1 MHQIPPI
8 IPSTKKWR
16 RVTAVMATVALSLGV
31 FSVQQSSADTEVD
44 ASASTVVYV
53 EVNSN
58 DFSHVA
64 DYSLVGTDL
73 PAFDIGVIFA
83 ANINYEDGAAQ
94 LHLNDRVTETLT
106 NADTQIR
113 PVQERGTKVLLSI
126 LGNHQGAGFA
136 NFEDYADAD
145 AFAAQL
151 EAVVEEYGLDGIDFD
166 DEWSDYGTNDTSQP
180 NASSFVYLVHALRNR
195 LGDEKLITFYDIGPS
210 SDATEYKHMYAGD
223 LLNYAWNPYY
233 GSWKPP
239 VIEHMSA
246 DRLGAAAV
254 DLSRT
259 SAETTTMLAQKTVDE
274 GYGMFVTYNLTDAN
288 QEEFISLFTSVLK
301 GRNTYNTK
309 FPDTTR
315 PEVVLNAPT
324 DNAVVNKLEI
334 IVSATDNRDLSK
346 IVANIYQGGK
356 LVKSTQTKASGTSA
370 THTASVDLPDG
381 VYQIRYNARDSAGNL
396 SRTHTA
402 NVTLDTVLPEATIK
416 TGESFTVQAEDGAY
430 TLISFKLFD
439 AGQVDK
445 VTLNGVTKDL
455 NNNTWSD
462 LNHVKAGV
470 YGAVSGANTLTLH
483 DVAGNLTTMEF
494 TLS

>member
-1 MHQIPPI
+1 MLRPRQLIVA
-8 IPSTKKWR
+8 ST
-16 RVTAVMATVALSLGV
+16 AAVALSLG
-31 FSVQQSSADTEVD
+31 SLTTANAEGDAPVD
-44 ASASTVVYV
+44 KAQTVVYV

-58 DFSHVA
+58 DFANVA
-64 DYSLVGTDL
+64 DYTLTGTDR

-83 ANINYEDGAAQ
+83 ANINYDGEQAY
-94 LHLNDRVTETLT
+94 LHLNDRVTETLE
-106 NADTQIR
+106 NAETQIR

-151 EAVVEEYGLDGIDFD
+151 EEVVDEYGLDGIDFD
-166 DEWSDYGTNDTSQP
+166 DEWSDYGANDTDEP

-195 LGDEKLITFYDIGPS
+195 LGSDKLITFYDIGPS

-223 LLNYAWNPYY
+223 LLDYAWNPYY

-239 VIEHMSA
+239 VIEHMGA
-246 DRLGAAAV
+246 ERLGAAAV

-259 SAETTTMLAQKTVDE
+259 SAATTTRLAQRTVDE

-315 PEVVLNAPT
+315 PEVVLNSPT
-324 DNAVVNKLEI
+324 ANGVVNKLDI
-334 IVSATDNRDLSK
+334 SLSATDNRDLAR
-346 IVANIYQGGK
+346 IVANIYQDGK
-356 LVKSTQTKASGTSA
+356 LVKSTQTKVSGTSG
-370 THTASVDLPDG
+370 THTAQVALPDG
-381 VYQIRYNARDSAGNL
+381 TYQIRYNARDAAGNL
-396 SRTHTA
+396 SRTSTIT
-402 NVTLDTVLPEATIK
+402 VTIDTKPPTVTIK
-416 TGESFTVQAEDGAY
+416 DGDKFTVEGPDDTY
-430 TLISFKLFD
+430 TMISFKLFD
-439 AGQVDK
+439 AGMVDK
-445 VTLNGVTKDL
+445 ITVNGVSKDL
-455 NNNTWSD
+455 NDNKWSD
-462 LNHVKAGV
+462 VNYVKPGTFGAIAGV
-470 YGAVSGANTLTLH
+470 NTMNVH
-483 DVAGNLTTMEF
+483 DVAGNVTSTEF